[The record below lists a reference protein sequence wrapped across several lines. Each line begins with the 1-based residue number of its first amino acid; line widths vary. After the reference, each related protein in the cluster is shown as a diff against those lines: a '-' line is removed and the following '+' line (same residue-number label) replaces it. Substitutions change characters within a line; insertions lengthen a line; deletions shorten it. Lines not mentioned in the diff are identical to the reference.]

1 MSASAAGPLEERIA
15 AALARLAREGAV
27 GQLRRRDGT
36 MATLGSEGDALKLD
50 WVEAIP
56 WLLAHPEALAGV
68 EAEARALLASGVRHI
83 IWAGMGGSVLTVR
96 VLRALGYAGNNELT
110 IHPLDSTDPA
120 ALNAIVRDL
129 AAAHGLALPP
139 DAAPLTEPET
149 LRALLGD
156 VALVA
161 VALGM
166 TSEEPITHLAWM
178 AEALTTAGLPLAERL
193 RAMSLPGSYLDD
205 YARAHGIP
213 RLPLQ
218 PDGGSGTGGRMSAPG
233 TRVFLLPVALWL
245 AATSPLAPLPQGEGK
260 PSSLADILRRAW
272 TAYDLDAAQRD
283 PAGHRFV
290 RLAATLSAASVD
302 GAVRLAIAAPGA
314 WDILRDWAEQLFE
327 ESLGKGG
334 KGVMVF
340 AESDFPLSSRGRR
353 GGQEVRSSCASLT
366 MRHLPTHPAPS
377 SPCASR

>member
-1 MSASAAGPLEERIA
+1 MGARADEPLAERVA
-15 AALARLAREGAV
+15 AALARLAREDAV
-27 GQLRRRDGT
+27 GQLRRRNGA

-56 WLLAHPEALAGV
+56 WLLAHPEALARV
-68 EAEARALLASGVRHI
+68 EAEARALLATGVRHV

-96 VLRALGYAGNNELT
+96 VLRALGYADGGALT

-129 AAAHGLALPP
+129 AAGHGFALPT

-149 LRALLGD
+149 LRTLLGD

-193 RAMSLPGSYLDD
+193 RAMSLPSSYLDA
-205 YARAHGIP
+205 YASAHGIP

-218 PDGGSGTGGRMSAPG
+218 PDGGSGTGGRMSAPS

-245 AATSPLAPLPQGEGK
+245 AAHDARPGALAE
-260 PSSLADILRRAW
+260 ILRRAW
-272 TAYDLDAAQRD
+272 AAYDLDAAQRD
-283 PAGHRFV
+283 PASHPFA

-302 GAVRLAIAAPGA
+302 GAVRLAIVAPGA
-314 WDILRDWAEQLFE
+314 WDTLRDWAEQLFE

-340 AESDFPLSSRGRR
+340 AANAMPTPYSGSPLSSREEGAR
-353 GGQEVRSSCASLT
+353 G
-366 MRHLPTHPAPS
+366 
-377 SPCASR
+377 